1 MSGCGSLKVCGW
13 LAGASVRAARCGL
26 VQSRRAACARPVPR
40 MRSSTESYP
49 ARHRP
54 RSTGAAI
61 AATTNLKLSV
71 CLSVW
76 KRRGKKRNRARHFRL
91 SAKSSETV
99 PQSRDSSERTRSTM
113 LSIVSTSTSF
123 APVPVARSPPTK
135 MQSAGSVRGSD
146 YANTLPAVGP
156 FGFFDPLGEHT
167 RHPTHHAPTSRACAA
182 HSAHSNRSHAPRTT
196 RCVVRGGT

>member
-1 MSGCGSLKVCGW
+1 MYQYRYLLTYLPIIRSFVRSLCHRF
-13 LAGASVRAARCGL
+13 LVRPEKA
-26 VQSRRAACARPVPR
+26 
-40 MRSSTESYP
+40 
-49 ARHRP
+49 
-54 RSTGAAI
+54 
-61 AATTNLKLSV
+61 
-71 CLSVW
+71 W
-76 KRRGKKRNRARHFRL
+76 KEAKSRARHFRL
-91 SAKSSETV
+91 SKPCPRLSAKSSERL
-99 PQSRDSSERTRSTM
+99 PQSSETLPSERTRSTM
-113 LSIVSTSTSF
+113 LSIVSASTSF

-146 YANTLPAVGP
+146 YAKTLPAAGP